1 MPRVPKW
8 LLAVGVMLLALL
20 FLANLAALPA
30 WQRLFAAA
38 DDSAVQALYDRA
50 LTAQRRGDSAH
61 ALRLMLQLTDS
72 YPRSAR
78 HDDALLAAAELWE
91 DAHCAYLPAIT
102 AYDRLLAAAPD
113 GLHAIAARQRRDALA
128 AVVAADVAGH
138 EHLAAIAQ
146 AAHAGNNPRPALIA
160 YCAAHG
166 EDPAAITARLWLA
179 ELHAADAARH
189 AAAGGHDEAA
199 AELQQTRDL
208 LTVAAC
214 YPMADLTRDRLQAIS
229 NDLTRTR

>member
-1 MPRVPKW
+1 MRRVPER
-8 LLAVGVMLLALL
+8 LPATGVVLLALL
-20 FLANLAALPA
+20 CCANLAALPA
-30 WQRLFAAA
+30 WQRFFAAA

-50 LTAQRRGDSAH
+50 LAAQQRGDGAH
-61 ALRLMLQLTDS
+61 ALRLMLQLADS
-72 YPRSAR
+72 SPRSAR

-91 DAHCAYLPAIT
+91 DAHAAYLPAIA

-146 AAHAGNNPRPALIA
+146 AAQAGSNPRPALAA
-160 YCAAHG
+160 YLAAHG
-166 EDPAAITARLWLA
+166 EEPAAVTARLWLA

-199 AELQQTRDL
+199 AEREQARDL

-214 YPMADLTRDRLQAIS
+214 YPMADLTRDRLQAIT